1 MKLYE
6 CLEIYVVLFHV
17 NRYIFLSSVSG
28 MLCDCFSHFV
38 DQWIA
43 RWLISWSV
51 YPSLGCLDGNFFPL
65 LLRVGDGCPR
75 VEAHFESFIAC
86 MSFWLFVCP
95 MMEDRVGELNDSL
108 LKFFFG
114 GWLE

>member
-1 MKLYE
+1 MDRPLVNQLVRPSVAWSFGR
-6 CLEIYVVLFHV
+6 LEGILLVF
-17 NRYIFLSSVSG
+17 
-28 MLCDCFSHFV
+28 FS
-38 DQWIA
+38 
-43 RWLISWSV
+43 
-51 YPSLGCLDGNFFPL
+51 L

>member
-1 MKLYE
+1 M
-6 CLEIYVVLFHV
+6 
-17 NRYIFLSSVSG
+17 
-28 MLCDCFSHFV
+28 
-38 DQWIA
+38 
-43 RWLISWSV
+43 LISGSPVGQSV
-51 YPSLGCLDGNFFPL
+51 GPSIHRLVVWKAWFFPL

-108 LKFFFG
+108 LKFFLVD
-114 GWLE
+114 GWSDIQKVELHKENFSKLCKDIQNR

>member
-1 MKLYE
+1 
-6 CLEIYVVLFHV
+6 
-17 NRYIFLSSVSG
+17 
-28 MLCDCFSHFV
+28 MLCDS
-38 DQWIA
+38 IL
-43 RWLISWSV
+43 LISGSPVGQSV
-51 YPSLGCLDGNFFPL
+51 GPSIHRLVVWKACFLFVFL

-75 VEAHFESFIAC
+75 VEAHFECFIAC

-108 LKFFFG
+108 LKSFFG

>member
-1 MKLYE
+1 MDRPL
-6 CLEIYVVLFHV
+6 V
-17 NRYIFLSSVSG
+17 NQLVRLSIAWSF
-28 MLCDCFSHFV
+28 FS
-38 DQWIA
+38 
-43 RWLISWSV
+43 
-51 YPSLGCLDGNFFPL
+51 L

-108 LKFFFG
+108 LKSFFG

>member
-1 MKLYE
+1 MDRPLVNQ
-6 CLEIYVVLFHV
+6 LDHPSIAWSFGRHV
-17 NRYIFLSSVSG
+17 FF
-28 MLCDCFSHFV
+28 FS
-38 DQWIA
+38 
-43 RWLISWSV
+43 
-51 YPSLGCLDGNFFPL
+51 L

-75 VEAHFESFIAC
+75 VEAHFESFIAY

-114 GWLE
+114 GWLQ

>member
-1 MKLYE
+1 MDRPLVNQLVRPSIAWSFGRHAF
-6 CLEIYVVLFHV
+6 CL
-17 NRYIFLSSVSG
+17 
-28 MLCDCFSHFV
+28 
-38 DQWIA
+38 
-43 RWLISWSV
+43 
-51 YPSLGCLDGNFFPL
+51 FFL

>member
-1 MKLYE
+1 MDRPL
-6 CLEIYVVLFHV
+6 V
-17 NRYIFLSSVSG
+17 NQLVRLSIAWSFG
-28 MLCDCFSHFV
+28 RHGFFS
-38 DQWIA
+38 
-43 RWLISWSV
+43 
-51 YPSLGCLDGNFFPL
+51 L

-108 LKFFFG
+108 LKFFFWWMVG
-114 GWLE
+114 VI